1 MENQTSPTNINLKDV
16 DWNNLQPKDF
26 QVISNKITENN
37 KLIKASKE
45 RKKRITVE
53 NQTVSIKGVC
63 FNIPSNVALRLKH
76 MKSEKSKEKLINEI
90 FAKYK
95 PIEVI

>member
-1 MENQTSPTNINLKDV
+1 MEKQPQITEIDLKDV

-26 QVISNKITENN
+26 QAISNKITENN

-63 FNIPSNVALRLKH
+63 FSIPSNVALRLKN
-76 MKSEKSKEKLINEI
+76 MRNEKSKEKLINEI
-90 FAKYK
+90 FTKYN
-95 PIEVI
+95 PIEII